1 MTWRFDLATAI
12 GGRAEQQDRSEVF
25 ALPGRP
31 NDHLVVLADG
41 MGGQQHGALA
51 AQTVLDTARDALAGL
66 AKRGPREGLT
76 DLCHAAHEAIR
87 SIGRQDGSNPASTCT
102 ALFLRGDEAYWIHVG
117 DSRLY
122 HFDGDTQLFRTPDH
136 TLASLLQGR
145 QGAGAATRAG
155 KRRNSRLYM
164 CLGGNNELEPA
175 FGATAI
181 GKTDWFLLCSDGF
194 WNQVQ
199 STEAAHRVTSTPA
212 DSEKA
217 ADLVAL
223 AAQRGG
229 PGADNVSL
237 VLATRTRKAGRRAWW
252 RP

>member
-1 MTWRFDLATAI
+1 MTWRFDLADAI

-25 ALPGRP
+25 GLPGRP
-31 NDHLVVLADG
+31 NDHLLVLADG

-51 AQTVLDTARDALAGL
+51 AQTVLDTARNALTGL
-66 AKRGPREGLT
+66 AKRSPQQGLT
-76 DLCHAAHEAIR
+76 DICHAAHEAIR
-87 SIGRQDGSNPASTCT
+87 SIGRQDGSNPASTFT

-122 HFDGDTQLFRTPDH
+122 HFDGETQLFCTPDH
-136 TLASLLQGR
+136 TLASLLQAR
-145 QGAGAATRAG
+145 QGAYGVTRAG

-181 GKTDWFLLCSDGF
+181 GKNDWFLLCSDGF
-194 WNQVQ
+194 WNQVG
-199 STEAAHRVTSTPA
+199 SSEAARRVTGTPA

-217 ADLVAL
+217 ANLVAL

-229 PGADNVSL
+229 PRADNVSL
-237 VLATRTRKAGRRAWW
+237 VLATRTRKARRRAWW

>member
-1 MTWRFDLATAI
+1 
-12 GGRAEQQDRSEVF
+12 
-25 ALPGRP
+25 
-31 NDHLVVLADG
+31 VVLADG

-51 AQTVLDTARDALAGL
+51 AQTVLDTARHALTGL
-66 AKRGPREGLT
+66 VKRNPREGLT

-102 ALFLRGDEAYWIHVG
+102 ALLLRGDEAYWIHVG

-122 HFDGDTQLFRTPDH
+122 HFDGKTQVFCTPDH
-136 TLASLLQGR
+136 TLASLLQSR
-145 QGAGAATRAG
+145 QRTSGSSRAG

-181 GKTDWFLLCSDGF
+181 GKNDWFLLCSDGF
-194 WNQVQ
+194 WNQVE
-199 STEAAHRVTSTPA
+199 SSEAARRVTGTPA

-217 ADLVAL
+217 ANLVAL

-229 PGADNVSL
+229 PRADNVSL
-237 VLATRTRKAGRRAWW
+237 VLATRARRARKRAWW